1 MKKFLKMCLVMLVA
15 VLTLTLASCKDDNE
29 GASGVVGTW
38 NVTEYKVGDVDY
50 IAMMGEGATISM
62 EFTEDGK
69 ATMTVSAMGM
79 SESMEGTYTVDGE
92 TITITIDGDPQS
104 GTISGNTIT
113 ISENVD
119 GTVFSM
125 KLTKA

>member
-29 GASGVVGTW
+29 AAGGVVGTW
-38 NVTEYKVGDVDY
+38 NVTEYKVGDMDY
-50 IAMMGEGATISM
+50 IAMMGEGAKITM
-62 EFTEDGK
+62 ELTEDGK
-69 ATMTVSAMGM
+69 ATMTVTAMGM
-79 SESMEGTYTVDGE
+79 SESMDGTYTVDGSN
-92 TITITIDGDPQS
+92 ITITIDNDPQS

-113 ISENVD
+113 ISENID
-119 GTVFSM
+119 GTVYSM